1 MTPGRLAAIH
11 AAETAMSEL
20 GWTQAQL
27 ADQARLNVR
36 VINSFMN
43 GRNWPQARTRAQIET
58 ALKWPVGTLAKIA
71 MGEEPP
77 RSSKR
82 REANE
87 LRRLITEAQEE
98 LTWLNPRYESTRRLI
113 SARLEREIED
123 LKKELRALG
132 EDATPGV
139 TESLHEDL

>member
-27 ADQARLNVR
+27 ADEARLNVR

-77 RSSKR
+77 RSPKSR
-82 REANE
+82 SADQ

-123 LKKELRALG
+123 LKRELRALG
-132 EDATPGV
+132 EDASPSV
-139 TESLHEDL
+139 SESLPDEP

>member
-77 RSSKR
+77 RSPR
-82 REANE
+82 RRGADEV
-87 LRRLITEAQEE
+87 RRLISEIQEE

-113 SARLEREIED
+113 TARLEREITD
-123 LKKELRALG
+123 LKREL
-132 EDATPGV
+132 
-139 TESLHEDL
+139 ESLEQGAPPSDADS